1 LKLIPTAHIRQ
12 PVGSECSCIY
22 NVKFGIMIH
31 AWLIWELE
39 IEGIRSTVTTEGT
52 MEPENVVINNTEKWH
67 YGRSEKAI

>member
-1 LKLIPTAHIRQ
+1 
-12 PVGSECSCIY
+12 
-22 NVKFGIMIH
+22 MIH